1 VIPAVEVVLAHGIGQ
16 VKDLPVPGW
25 LFYYGAALVLVL
37 SFVALGVLWTTPKLE
52 TSPERP
58 LPEALQEAVL
68 SRLVRALLGAAS
80 VALVV
85 LVVAAGLVGKDSPV
99 LNLAPTFVYV
109 VFWLG
114 IPFLTVLLGDV
125 WRVLSPWRAIAD
137 AVAWVGNRL
146 GAEWRA
152 PLEYPDRLGRWP
164 AAVLLFSFAA
174 LELAY
179 TDPSSPRKVAIAACV
194 YSWLTWTGAAAFG
207 RDAWFSNGDG
217 FSAYFGLFAL
227 MAPFRVRRGQGQRE
241 VVARPPVA
249 GLSRLDARPGTI
261 ALVSVALGSV
271 AFDGL
276 SRTRWWQDHVH
287 LKSDATVFALDLL
300 GLGAAALFVAVTYLI
315 AVAGARALGGA
326 RGALR
331 TEFVGSLVPIA
342 FAYLVA
348 HYFSLFVLEGQNA
361 IVLLSDPFGSGWD
374 LLGTRDFVPDRTID
388 PRTIWYVQV
397 GALVVGHV
405 LGLVVAHDRAL
416 SLYRSARSA
425 VRTQYAMLA
434 LMVLYTVGGMWIL
447 SRP

>member
-1 VIPAVEVVLAHGIGQ
+1 MTTAVEVVLAHGIGQ

-37 SFVALGVLWTTPKLE
+37 SFVALGVLWTRPKLE
-52 TSPERP
+52 SAREWP
-58 LPEALQEAVL
+58 LPVGLQ
-68 SRLVRALLGAAS
+68 RALLSPLVRVVLGALS
-80 VALVV
+80 VALFV
-85 LVVAAGLVGKDSPV
+85 LVVAAGLAGKDSPI

-114 IPFLTVLLGDV
+114 VPFLAVLLGDV
-125 WRVLSPWRAIAD
+125 WRVLNPWRAVAD
-137 AVAWVGNRL
+137 AAAWAGGRL
-146 GAEWRA
+146 GAGWRV
-152 PLEYPDRLGRWP
+152 PLEYPERLGRWP
-164 AAVLLFSFAA
+164 SAVLLFSFAA

-207 RDAWFSNGDG
+207 RERWFSNGDG

-227 MAPFRVRRGQGQRE
+227 MAPFRVRRDGHRE
-241 VVARPPVA
+241 VVVRPPLA
-249 GLSRLDARPGTI
+249 GLAGLDARPGTI

-276 SRTRWWQDHVH
+276 SRTRWWQDQEY
-287 LKSDATVFALDLL
+287 LKSDPTVFALGLL
-300 GLGAAALFVAVTYLI
+300 GLAAAALFVAVTYLL

-331 TEFVGSLVPIA
+331 AGFLGSLVPIA

-348 HYFSLFVLEGQNA
+348 HYFSLFVLEGQSA
-361 IVLLSDPFGSGWD
+361 IVLLSDPFGFGWD
-374 LLGTRDFVPDRTID
+374 LFGTRDFVPDRAIN

-425 VRTQYAMLA
+425 VRMQYAMLA

>member
-25 LFYYGAALVLVL
+25 LFYYGAAMVLVL
-37 SFVALGVLWTTPKLE
+37 SFVALGVLWNSPKLE
-52 TSPERP
+52 SAPERP
-58 LPEALQEAVL
+58 LPERLQRVLL
-68 SRLVRALLGAAS
+68 SRVVRVVLGLTS
-80 VALVV
+80 VVLFV

-114 IPFLTVLLGDV
+114 VPLLSVLFGDV
-125 WRVLSPWRAIAD
+125 WRVLNPWRAVAD
-137 AVAWVGNRL
+137 AVAWAADRL
-146 GAEWRA
+146 GVGWRA
-152 PLEYPDRLGRWP
+152 SLEYPERLGRWP
-164 AAVLLFSFAA
+164 AAALLFLFAA

-179 TDPSSPRKVAIAACV
+179 TDPSSPRKVAIAACF

-207 RDAWFSNGDG
+207 RESWFSNGDG
-217 FSAYFGLFAL
+217 FSAYFGLLAL
-227 MAPFRVRRGQGQRE
+227 MAPFGVRQEEGGRE
-241 VVARPPVA
+241 VVVRPPFA
-249 GLSRLDARPGTI
+249 GLARIDVRPGTI

-276 SRTRWWQDHVH
+276 SRTRWWQDQVH
-287 LKSDATVFALDLL
+287 LKSDPTVFVLGLL
-300 GLGAAALFVAVTYLI
+300 GLTAAALFVAVTYLV

-331 TEFVGSLVPIA
+331 AGFLGSLVPIA

-348 HYFSLFVLEGQNA
+348 HYFSLFVLEGQSA
-361 IVLLSDPFGSGWD
+361 VVLLSDPFGSGWD
-374 LLGTRDFVPDRTID
+374 LFGTRDFVPDRTID

>member
-1 VIPAVEVVLAHGIGQ
+1 VIPAVDVVLAHGIGQ

-52 TSPERP
+52 SAPARP
-58 LPEALQEAVL
+58 LPAGLQRVLL
-68 SRLVRALLGAAS
+68 SRVVRVALGAIS
-80 VALVV
+80 TALFV

-114 IPFLTVLLGDV
+114 VPLLTVLLGDV
-125 WRVLSPWRAIAD
+125 WRVLNPWRAVAD
-137 AVAWVGNRL
+137 AVAWAGNRL
-146 GAEWRA
+146 GARWHA
-152 PLEYPDRLGRWP
+152 PLEYPEGLGRWP
-164 AAVLLFSFAA
+164 SALLLFSFAA

-207 RDAWFSNGDG
+207 RERWFSNGDG
-217 FSAYFGLFAL
+217 FSAYFGLLAL
-227 MAPFRVRRGQGQRE
+227 MAPFGVRREEGARE
-241 VVARPPVA
+241 IVVRPPLA
-249 GLSRLDARPGTI
+249 GLARLDARPGTI

-276 SRTRWWQDHVH
+276 SRTRWWQDHLY
-287 LKSDATVFALDLL
+287 LKSDPTVFMLDLL
-300 GLGAAALFVAVTYLI
+300 GLAAAALFVAVTYLV
-315 AVAGARALGGA
+315 AVAGARALGGV
-326 RGALR
+326 RGGLR
-331 TEFVGSLVPIA
+331 AGFLGSLVPIA

-348 HYFSLFVLEGQNA
+348 HYFSLFVLESQSA

-374 LLGTRDFVPDRTID
+374 LFGTRDFVADPTID

-416 SLYRSARSA
+416 SLHRSTRSA